1 MQAELVQLLSMFEV
15 TFTAKQRKNYL
26 FYCLYH
32 LFESDD
38 ISDYLVFMRD
48 LADKYFFDVYLNA
61 EKLNE
66 RNQPK
71 PNSFDDTL
79 IRNGHLNVELEN
91 VERDFNR
98 IYPKGAPNIP
108 LYVFDYTDYKIWR
121 KYAEELRGEKAKKEM
136 QNVSDSFKI
145 WDVAILN

>member
-1 MQAELVQLLSMFEV
+1 
-15 TFTAKQRKNYL
+15 
-26 FYCLYH
+26 
-32 LFESDD
+32 
-38 ISDYLVFMRD
+38 MRD

-71 PNSFDDTL
+71 PNSFDDTM

-98 IYPKGAPNIP
+98 IYPKGAPIYLSMCLIIQTIKYGESMRRN
-108 LYVFDYTDYKIWR
+108 YV
-121 KYAEELRGEKAKKEM
+121 EEKLRKEM

-145 WDVAILN
+145 WDVVILN